1 VKGSIAGAGFFHAH
15 FYQVINMAIPE
26 EFQVLYET
34 HLKPKLI
41 TFEAKRKKIV
51 IDIIFLFIGYI
62 ILMIALFVVFV
73 LLTEQAAP
81 QGEDNPFILILIIGT
96 FVITSGFSYLYNRWV
111 SPYKKSFK
119 KEIVSRIVTFID
131 DDLIYY
137 PEKQITWHE
146 FQSSLL
152 VQYWWR
158 SVDRWSGEDYVQ
170 GILGKTAVKFSEVH
184 AEERKRRDNSRRYI
198 TVFKGLFF
206 IFDFNKAF
214 EGFTV
219 VLPERIWPYRI
230 YGDLVKLEDPEFEEE
245 FVVYSDNQITA
256 RYILSPSLMRRLL
269 KFRRELGKKVYLS
282 FVNGRLYMGISI
294 DKNLFEP
301 KIFRTILNFQLIH
314 EYLEYMQ
321 LGKDI
326 VEELNLNLR
335 VWSKI
340 GVKDFFQG
348 TGTPILTSDHL
359 KNMIGGSR

>member
-1 VKGSIAGAGFFHAH
+1 
-15 FYQVINMAIPE
+15 MPE
-26 EFQVLYET
+26 KFQVLYET

-41 TFEAKRKKIV
+41 TFEAKRKEIAKNL
-51 IDIIFLFIGYI
+51 IFLFIGYI
-62 ILMIALFVVFV
+62 MLMIALIAVLVIMGEAAQGNDNPWIFV
-73 LLTEQAAP
+73 L
-81 QGEDNPFILILIIGT
+81 IIIGM
-96 FVITSGFSYLYNRWV
+96 FVITIGVFYLYNRWV

-131 DDLIYY
+131 NDLIYY
-137 PEKQITWHE
+137 PEKKITWHE

-152 VQYWWR
+152 VEYWR
-158 SVDRWSGEDYVQ
+158 HSVDIWDGEDYVR

-184 AEERKRRDNSRRYI
+184 AEDEETYTDAEGNTQTYYI

-219 VLPERIWPYRI
+219 VLPEKFWSYRR

-269 KFRRELGKKVYLS
+269 KFRHELGKKVYLS

-294 DKNLFEP
+294 HKNLFEP
-301 KIFRTILNFQLIH
+301 RVFRTILDFELIQ
-314 EYLEYMQ
+314 EYFEYMQ

-335 VWSKI
+335 IWSKI

-348 TGTPILTSDHL
+348 TGTPILTGDHL
-359 KNMIGGSR
+359 NNMIGGSR

>member
-1 VKGSIAGAGFFHAH
+1 
-15 FYQVINMAIPE
+15 MAMPE

-41 TFEAKRKKIV
+41 TFEAKRKEIV
-51 IDIIFLFIGYI
+51 KHFIFLFIGYI
-62 ILMIALFVVFV
+62 MLMIALIVVLV
-73 LLTEQAAP
+73 IMGEAA
-81 QGEDNPFILILIIGT
+81 QGDDNPWIVIPIIGM
-96 FVITSGFSYLYNRWV
+96 FVITIGVFYLYNRWV

-137 PEKQITWHE
+137 PEKKITLHE

-152 VQYWWR
+152 VEYWR
-158 SVDRWSGEDYVQ
+158 HSVDIWRGEDYVR

-184 AEERKRRDNSRRYI
+184 AENEETYTDSEGNTHTYYI

-214 EGFTV
+214 EGFTA
-219 VLPERIWPYRI
+219 VLPEKFWSYRK

-269 KFRRELGKKVYLS
+269 KFRRELEKKVYLS
-282 FVNGRLYMGISI
+282 FVNGKLHIGISI
-294 DKNLFEP
+294 HKNLFEP
-301 KIFRTILNFQLIH
+301 RVFRTILNFQLIH

-326 VEELNLNLR
+326 VEELNLNR
-335 VWSKI
+335 RIWSKI
-340 GVKDFFQG
+340 GVKGFFQG
-348 TGTPILTSDHL
+348 TSTPILTGDHL
-359 KNMIGGSR
+359 NNMIGGSR

>member
-1 VKGSIAGAGFFHAH
+1 
-15 FYQVINMAIPE
+15 MAIP

-41 TFEAKRKKIV
+41 TFEAKRKEIV
-51 IDIIFLFIGYI
+51 IDLIFLLIGYI

-73 LLTEQAAP
+73 LLTEQAPP
-81 QGEDNPFILILIIGT
+81 QGEEDNPFVSILIIGI
-96 FVITSGFSYLYNRWV
+96 FLITSGASYLYNKLV
-111 SPYKKSFK
+111 SPYKNSFK

-131 DDLIYY
+131 NDLIYY
-137 PEKQITWHE
+137 PEKKITRHE
-146 FQSSLL
+146 FDSSLL
-152 VQYWWR
+152 VKYWR
-158 SVDRWSGEDYVQ
+158 HSVDRWHGEDYVQ

-184 AEERKRRDNSRRYI
+184 AEDEKNRGESTHYI

-219 VLPERIWPYRI
+219 VLPEKFWSYRK
-230 YGDLVKLEDPEFEEE
+230 YGELVKLEDFEFEKE

-269 KFRRELGKKVYLS
+269 KFHRELGKKVYLS

-348 TGTPILTSDHL
+348 TSTPILTGDHL
-359 KNMIGGSR
+359 NNMIGGSR